1 MSQRRSRSP
10 RRNRSGTG
18 KRISNLLGNI
28 LVELIGFATLLVVL
42 FFVNTNPA
50 ENVSS
55 RVNPDRPAT
64 VWRAGN
70 EFGAYASELLG
81 IPLSFPN

>member
-1 MSQRRSRSP
+1 MSQRRPRSQRP
-10 RRNRSGTG
+10 SRSGTG

-28 LVELIGFATLLVVL
+28 LVELVGFATLLVVL

-50 ENVSS
+50 ENSSSTVSS
-55 RVNPDRPAT
+55 DRPAT